1 MRENELHSRRS
12 EGNKLPILVEVGLAR
27 DRADFF
33 ERIWIQE
40 GGNSLSN
47 PEFVVGLL
55 AFIAWVVEVRGAY
68 EALLGLQLLEGML

>member
-12 EGNKLPILVEVGLAR
+12 EGNKLPILVEVGLAC

-47 PEFVVGLL
+47 PEFVVGFL

>member
-12 EGNKLPILVEVGLAR
+12 KRNKLPILVEVGLAR

-33 ERIWIQE
+33 KRIWIQE
-40 GGNSLSN
+40 GGNSLPN

-55 AFIAWVVEVRGAY
+55 AFIAWVVEVRRAY